1 MAFKAKN
8 KNKININ
15 SKQTIDAK
23 HQDIIDDF
31 KNKMNL
37 IPDLEQ
43 EIIDINT
50 QIDNLRKESDKNM
63 IIDLTLETKIWDL
76 EDKRNRL
83 TEEISNVKNNIN
95 ENKYMLKTSKILS
108 EYYKV
113 QENEKNNNMS
123 SYSDNY
129 NYSSSNGKEDSNGL
143 V

>member
-1 MAFKAKN
+1 MP
-8 KNKININ
+8 
-15 SKQTIDAK
+15 K

-123 SYSDNY
+123 VIQIIIIIVV
-129 NYSSSNGKEDSNGL
+129 L
-143 V
+143 MARRRQ